1 MSEHRMTTEGNSQ
14 IGQEG
19 AHQGSEKKSRLF
31 LFLVGIA
38 VVLVIVGIF
47 TLLQRREQY
56 NALAKETEKSA
67 VPTVAVIHPTVEP
80 SQEDLALPS
89 TLQAYVESPIYART
103 TGYVKKWYHDIGS
116 HVQKGDLLA
125 EIETPEVDQQ
135 LSQARADLGTM
146 QADRK
151 STRLNSSHDQI

>member
-1 MSEHRMTTEGNSQ
+1 LV
-14 IGQEG
+14 
-19 AHQGSEKKSRLF
+19 ARL
-31 LFLVGIA
+31 LAIC
-38 VVLVIVGIF
+38 VLIF

-56 NALAKETEKSA
+56 NALARKRRS
-67 VPTVAVIHPTVEP
+67 PLYPRSVIHPTVEP

-125 EIETPEVDQQ
+125 EIE
-135 LSQARADLGTM
+135 A
-146 QADRK
+146 RK
-151 STRLNSSHDQI
+151 SISSFLRRVPTSAPCKPMKIFLASPPHVLKN

>member
-1 MSEHRMTTEGNSQ
+1 MTTEGNTQ
-14 IGQEG
+14 IAQDHG
-19 AHQGSEKKSRLF
+19 AGKKSRLF

-80 SQEDLALPS
+80 AQEDLALPS

-125 EIETPEVDQQ
+125 EIESPEVDPQ
-135 LSQARADLGTM
+135 LSHAPANLATM
-146 QADRK
+146 QAK
-151 STRLNSSHDQI
+151 ENIS